1 MYEDGSMKNATA
13 VQVPSIWIHSLA
25 AWLKVF
31 SATAVIYQPA
41 ADEQVQS
48 VNHSA

>member
-13 VQVPSIWIHSLA
+13 VQVPAIWIHSLA
-25 AWLKVF
+25 AWLKVL

-41 ADEQVQS
+41 ADEQVQT